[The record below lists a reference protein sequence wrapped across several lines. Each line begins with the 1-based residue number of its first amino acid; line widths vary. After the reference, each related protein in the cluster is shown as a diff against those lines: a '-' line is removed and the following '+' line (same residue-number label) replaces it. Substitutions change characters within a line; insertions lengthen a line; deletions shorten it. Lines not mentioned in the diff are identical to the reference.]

1 MHLVSFLRNLFATGE
16 LLMPAATIPPSAM
29 LPKAMSPKDAPGK
42 DSPGK
47 TALSSDLSRDTS
59 VPELPARREAI
70 EKPSVTVESVLFE
83 AERIWRAS
91 LPDDLP
97 AFDVRSAKQAAE
109 IVFAVCQSL
118 ADASFRAVDVH
129 RVITESGL
137 KPSADPSI
145 IYSADLLFHF
155 LPQLEE
161 RAGRLSDSELKDVV
175 RQLCASWPFSSVGVN
190 ELPHGSLS
198 DAIRHGGLWTEF
210 TDRVLTTRDK
220 HWMMDSSVKI
230 ELKSSLGH
238 YPELDPTLFEI
249 LNPKAD
255 PDAEQPKCSS

>member
-1 MHLVSFLRNLFATGE
+1 MYLVSFLRNLFATGE
-16 LLMPAATIPPSAM
+16 LLMPPAAIPPSAM
-29 LPKAMSPKDAPGK
+29 SPKATSPKDSPAK
-42 DSPGK
+42 DSPAQ
-47 TALSSDLSRDTS
+47 TAPFSDLSRDAD

-83 AERIWRAS
+83 AERVWRAS

-109 IVFAVCQSL
+109 IVFAVFQSL
-118 ADASFRAVDVH
+118 ADASFRAVDVQ

-137 KPSADPSI
+137 KPSADPSV

-161 RAGRLSDSELKDVV
+161 RAGRLSDSELKDVI
-175 RQLCASWPFSSVGVN
+175 RQLCAAWPFSSVGVN

-198 DAIRHGGLWTEF
+198 DAIRLGGLWTEF
-210 TDRVLTTRDK
+210 TDRVLATRDK

-238 YPELDPTLFEI
+238 YPELDPALFEM
-249 LNPKAD
+249 LNPKVDTD
-255 PDAEQPKCSS
+255 PEQQTCSS